1 VFSVFCVLCFTSL
14 AGHPIVAQ
22 KFVSPPREIL
32 VATTTATIN
41 YLRIIMKGN
50 SVSIGG
56 TYLCLIVVISD
67 VSAFQFSTILAVGKH
82 FLSSRGDDNHKSLRR
97 SQYANIAPHSESSS
111 ITFLE
116 DEQDNWIANAAETL
130 PNELSFPHRYNEDTT
145 TAEPGEVKGSDSDI
159 TIYGSKDEL
168 MNDQI
173 EGEIRDMT
181 TKTTAVG
188 ENLSSDLHNLD
199 HYIVSS
205 GFFDSFQ
212 NRELLERD
220 EMDVKLEH
228 NFPKD
233 VEVQNTDLISADL
246 TNTMSGPRKMIQ
258 QSDVKLSRNGDQHAQ
273 IEACNSLPSTEKY
286 IGKSSGNV
294 DDDDG
299 QKIYYVHN
307 IPRLRVP
314 VSEHKTMSPRLEACS
329 NSEGRIEQP
338 DSCSAINET
347 RALDSNL
354 NGSVE
359 KVKDVN
365 VIQKNNVE
373 PVYQL
378 ATEPTSPLPPF
389 HFPDLLKISYF
400 LKATLTPSISFDTL
414 KQKGDGAL
422 IECAAASATKSI
434 IHTGKMAA
442 LASET
447 LLDIITDCHV
457 LYETRHTVSTVLEC
471 IKKEEDI
478 LKSIQAALSSTLT
491 IANTILRTAVA
502 ANTTKCA
509 LVAAE
514 EIGQG
519 LTTTF
524 VALSMF
530 GGRKFRT
537 IVDYTLKLT
546 EQQLANY
553 RENSAF
559 EAAVTE
565 ADKQCENENKE
576 LSKNIKQ
583 H

>member
-1 VFSVFCVLCFTSL
+1 
-14 AGHPIVAQ
+14 
-22 KFVSPPREIL
+22 
-32 VATTTATIN
+32 
-41 YLRIIMKGN
+41 
-50 SVSIGG
+50 
-56 TYLCLIVVISD
+56 
-67 VSAFQFSTILAVGKH
+67 
-82 FLSSRGDDNHKSLRR
+82 
-97 SQYANIAPHSESSS
+97 
-111 ITFLE
+111 
-116 DEQDNWIANAAETL
+116 
-130 PNELSFPHRYNEDTT
+130 
-145 TAEPGEVKGSDSDI
+145 
-159 TIYGSKDEL
+159 
-168 MNDQI
+168 
-173 EGEIRDMT
+173 
-181 TKTTAVG
+181 
-188 ENLSSDLHNLD
+188 
-199 HYIVSS
+199 
-205 GFFDSFQ
+205 
-212 NRELLERD
+212 
-220 EMDVKLEH
+220 
-228 NFPKD
+228 
-233 VEVQNTDLISADL
+233 
-246 TNTMSGPRKMIQ
+246 
-258 QSDVKLSRNGDQHAQ
+258 
-273 IEACNSLPSTEKY
+273 
-286 IGKSSGNV
+286 
-294 DDDDG
+294 
-299 QKIYYVHN
+299 
-307 IPRLRVP
+307 
-314 VSEHKTMSPRLEACS
+314 MSPRLEACS

-565 ADKQCENENKE
+565 ADKQCENEKQRIEQEYQAALKHVEEQLSIKPEEEKRRIELEYQAALNRVEDELMAVKSKPLHLLKE
-576 LSKNIKQ
+576 NESKLNYNFSREKTNW
-583 H
+583 